1 MTTTAHP
8 VSGFAEVNGA
18 QLYYQ
23 EAGNGHPLLLIHGG
37 LVHSGMWDD
46 QFEAF
51 AQHFRVIRFD
61 LRGFGRSSSPAG
73 EYAFYQ
79 DVRGLLDTLTVDRA
93 HVVGL
98 SMGGKIAID
107 FALAYPE
114 RVTTLLPVASALS
127 GYRFSERTMRRMVE
141 ADERLEAGDIAAGV
155 ELENRLWVD
164 GPARTPEMVDPAVR
178 ERVRVMNTANY
189 QRAADESIELDL
201 EPAAIDRLAEVGVPT
216 LVVAGDQDVPDILAI
231 AELLQRDIGGAR
243 LAIIS
248 NTAHQLN
255 MERPDEFNRIV
266 LEFLESRTLDG

>member
-1 MTTTAHP
+1 MTTTAQP

-18 QLYYQ
+18 QLYYE

-51 AQHFRVIRFD
+51 ARHFRAIRFD
-61 LRGFGRSSSPAG
+61 LRGFGRSSLPAG
-73 EYAFYQ
+73 EYAFHQ
-79 DVRGLLDTLTVDRA
+79 DLRGLLDTLNVGQA

-114 RVTTLLPVASALS
+114 RVTALVPVASALS
-127 GYRFSERTMRRMVE
+127 GYQFSESTIRRIVE

-164 GPARTPEMVDPAVR
+164 GPARRPEMVDPGVR
-178 ERVRVMNTANY
+178 ERVRAMNTANY
-189 QRAADESIELDL
+189 QRAADDSIELDL
-201 EPAAIDRLAEVGVPT
+201 EPAAIDQLSEIGVPT

-231 AELLQRDIGGAR
+231 AELLQRGIGGAR
-243 LAIIS
+243 LAIIP

-266 LEFLESRTLDG
+266 LDFLGASSS

>member
-1 MTTTAHP
+1 MTTTAQP

-18 QLYYQ
+18 QLYYE

-37 LVHSGMWDD
+37 LVHSDMWDD

-61 LRGFGRSSSPAG
+61 LRGFGKSSLPAG
-73 EYAFYQ
+73 EYAFHE
-79 DVRGLLDTLTVDRA
+79 DLRGLLDTLNVSQA
-93 HVVGL
+93 HIVGL

-107 FALAYPE
+107 FTLAYSE
-114 RVTTLLPVASALS
+114 RVSALVPVASALS
-127 GYRFSERTMRRMVE
+127 GYRFSERTIGRMVE

-164 GPARTPEMVDPAVR
+164 GPGRTPEMVDPGVR

-201 EPAAIDRLAEVGVPT
+201 EPAAIDRLAEIGVPT
-216 LVVAGDQDVPDILAI
+216 LIVAGYQDISDILAI
-231 AELLQRDIGGAR
+231 AELLQKDIGGAR
-243 LAIIS
+243 LAIIP

-266 LEFLESRTLDG
+266 LDFLRASSS